1 MIIEKTKDYSIIKKT
16 MLELKQ
22 SFYSKE
28 VANDSSIESLAKKF
42 CENAEFFIAKHNS
55 ITAGFISFY
64 CNDFS
69 SKTSFI
75 SMIIIDKNYQ
85 GKGLGKELLKK
96 AIDYCKAQ
104 KMKCVKLEVACSNK
118 NAISFYEKL
127 GFVKSE
133 QKNDSYFYELNF

>member
-1 MIIEKTKDYSIIKKT
+1 MIIEKTKDYSEIKKI

-28 VANDSSIESLAKKF
+28 VANDSSIEILAKKF
-42 CENAEFFIAKHNS
+42 CENAEFFIAKQDGK
-55 ITAGFISFY
+55 IAGFISFY
-64 CNDFS
+64 CNDYF
-69 SKTSFI
+69 SKTAFI
-75 SMIIIDKNYQ
+75 SMIIVDEKCQ
-85 GKGLGKELLKK
+85 GKGLGKVLMKH
-96 AIDYCKAQ
+96 AIDYCRTQ
-104 KMKCVKLEVACSNK
+104 KMKCLKLEVACSNK